1 MAQCIYFEYK
11 IVALGENEHIK
22 QSSYIE
28 KRVKI
33 IKQRSTDLLQGVF
46 NLDRERLAARISL
59 IFNAPLMMFCTF
71 IPLIM
76 IYGQGNKWTLFFITS
91 AFGCV
96 LPMLSVFAF
105 LKFGVISDF
114 YASNKDERFFPFM
127 TTIASYLIGLVLL
140 IYNNSPGPVTALMAS
155 YIVNGLIMVFITL
168 KWKISIHASGIAS
181 PIMALIFFLGSSLI
195 PLVVLVLP
203 VAWSRLEL
211 KAHSKWQLTMGALLS
226 GILTWIQ
233 MVLYT
238 NYIFLM

>member
-1 MAQCIYFEYK
+1 M
-11 IVALGENEHIK
+11 
-22 QSSYIE
+22 E

-33 IKQRSTDLLQGVF
+33 NKQRRYELLQGVKK
-46 NLDRERLAARISL
+46 LDKERLASRISL
-59 IFNAPLMMFCTF
+59 IFNAPLMMLVTF

-76 IYGQGNKWTLFFITS
+76 IYGQGNMWTLFIITS
-91 AFGCV
+91 VFGCF

-127 TTIASYLIGLVLL
+127 TTIGSYLIGLVLL
-140 IYNNSPGPVTALMAS
+140 ISVNSPGPVTALMAS
-155 YIVNGLIMVFITL
+155 YIVNGLVMVFITL

-203 VAWSRLEL
+203 VAWARLEL
-211 KAHSKWQLTMGALLS
+211 KAHSKWQLTMGVVVS

-233 MVLYT
+233 MALYT
-238 NYIFLM
+238 NYVFLM

>member
-1 MAQCIYFEYK
+1 M
-11 IVALGENEHIK
+11 
-22 QSSYIE
+22 
-28 KRVKI
+28 
-33 IKQRSTDLLQGVF
+33 LQGVL

-59 IFNAPLMMFCTF
+59 IFNAPLMMFVTF

-91 AFGCV
+91 VFGCF
-96 LPMLSVFAF
+96 LPMFSVFAF

-140 IYNNSPGPVTALMAS
+140 ISVNSPGPVTALMAS
-155 YIVNGLIMVFITL
+155 YIVNGLVMVFITL

-195 PLVVLVLP
+195 PLVILFLP
-203 VAWSRLEL
+203 VAWARLEL
-211 KAHSKWQLTMGALLS
+211 KAHSKWQLTMGAVVS

-233 MVLYT
+233 MGLYT

>member
-1 MAQCIYFEYK
+1 M
-11 IVALGENEHIK
+11 
-22 QSSYIE
+22 
-28 KRVKI
+28 
-33 IKQRSTDLLQGVF
+33 LQGVL
-46 NLDRERLAARISL
+46 NLDKERLAARIRL
-59 IFNAPLMMFCTF
+59 RFNAPLIMLVTF

-76 IYGQGNKWTLFFITS
+76 IYGQGNNWNLFFITS
-91 AFGCV
+91 AFGCF
-96 LPMLSVFAF
+96 LPMVSVFAF

-127 TTIASYLIGLVLL
+127 TTIGSYLIGLVLL
-140 IYNNSPGPVTALMAS
+140 IYNGSPAPVTALMAS
-155 YIVNGLIMVFITL
+155 YIVNGLVMVFITL

-203 VAWSRLEL
+203 VAWARLEL
-211 KAHSKWQLTMGALLS
+211 KAHSKWQLTMGALVS

-233 MVLYT
+233 MALYT